1 MAESREV
8 GMIREFKSSDMNDI
22 LDIWLKASIKAHS
35 FVGREF
41 WESKIEVMRKT
52 YIPAS
57 DTYVF
62 IENGIIKGFFS
73 LHGNT
78 LAAMFV
84 SPDFQGKGIGRQLM
98 HKAKSLRNKLN
109 LTVYKENPTSIDF
122 YRKSGFEII
131 KEKVDEHTGHIE
143 ILMEYSS

>member
-1 MAESREV
+1 
-8 GMIREFKSSDMNDI
+8 MIRAFESSDMNDV
-22 LDIWLKASIKAHS
+22 LDIWLRASIEAHS

-41 WESKIEVMRKT
+41 WESKIEDMRKT

-62 IENGIIKGFFS
+62 MDSEVIKGFFS
-73 LHGNT
+73 LYGDT

-84 SPDFQGKGIGRQLM
+84 SPDFQGNGIGQQLM
-98 HKAKSLRNKLN
+98 GKAKSLRNKLS
-109 LTVYKENPTSIDF
+109 LTVYKENPRSIDF
-122 YRKSGFEII
+122 YRKSGFVII

-143 ILMEYSS
+143 ILMGYCL

>member
-1 MAESREV
+1 
-8 GMIREFKSSDMNDI
+8 MIRAFESSDMNDV
-22 LDIWLKASIKAHS
+22 LKIWLEASIDAHS

-41 WESKIEVMRKT
+41 WESRVDDMREM

-62 IENGIIKGFFS
+62 SENGTVKGFFS
-73 LHGNT
+73 LHADS

-84 SPDFQGKGIGRQLM
+84 SPDAQGKGIGKQLM
-98 HKAKSLRNKLN
+98 NRAKSLRRKLN
-109 LTVYKENPTSIDF
+109 LTVYRENEKSIQF
-122 YRKSGFEII
+122 YRKCGFKPV
-131 KEKVDEHTGHIE
+131 KERTEEHTGHIE

>member
-1 MAESREV
+1 
-8 GMIREFKSSDMNDI
+8 MIRAFESSDMNDV
-22 LDIWLKASIKAHS
+22 LDIWLRASIEAHS

-41 WESKIEVMRKT
+41 WESKIEDMRKT

-62 IENGIIKGFFS
+62 IDREVIKGFFS
-73 LHGNT
+73 LYGDT

-84 SPDFQGKGIGRQLM
+84 SPDFQGNGIGQQLM
-98 HKAKSLRNKLN
+98 GKAKSLRNKLS
-109 LTVYKENPTSIDF
+109 LTVYKENPRSIDF
-122 YRKSGFEII
+122 YRKSGFVII

-143 ILMEYSS
+143 ILMEYCL